1 MQQRCDILK
10 DEINLNQRMLTHF
23 LQYQNIQNGKQCGEW
38 ILIISIILMQDVSTT
53 FRNKK
58 SPSQTPMMEIGVILI
73 ALVPHYRIHIN
84 ISISIIHYHNGNSN
98 AFY

>member
-1 MQQRCDILK
+1 
-10 DEINLNQRMLTHF
+10 
-23 LQYQNIQNGKQCGEW
+23 
-38 ILIISIILMQDVSTT
+38 
-53 FRNKK
+53 
-58 SPSQTPMMEIGVILI
+58 MEIGVILI